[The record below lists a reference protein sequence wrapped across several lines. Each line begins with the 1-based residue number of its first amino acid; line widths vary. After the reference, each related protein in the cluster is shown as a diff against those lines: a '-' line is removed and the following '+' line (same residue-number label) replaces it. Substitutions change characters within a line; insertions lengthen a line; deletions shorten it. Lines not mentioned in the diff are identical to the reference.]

1 MAETSAPAP
10 AAFLDVVPPR
20 RAAAAAGAAGTTA
33 RFLRSSLLG
42 SAAVGILVT
51 VALMALLADVLAP
64 YHPLEAHY
72 DATRVPPSAQYL
84 LGTDHLGRDVL
95 SRVLYGA
102 QVTMV
107 VAISS
112 VLLGETLGFT
122 WGVVSGYM
130 GGRVDLISQRLLEV
144 LMSFPTLILAL
155 LLMSGFGAGLHT
167 VIIAIAITRVPGS
180 ARIIRSVVLSVKE
193 MAYVEAIRCLGA
205 STPRIMLRHI
215 APQCIAPMLVVA
227 SLNLGIA
234 IFAESALS
242 FLGVGIPPPTPSWGN
257 MLGGVL
263 AEAFRPPWWI
273 VTFPGLAITV
283 TILACNLLGD
293 ALRDFLDPRLRHRL
307 M

>member
-1 MAETSAPAP
+1 MAEPSVTSPALYVNVEP
-10 AAFLDVVPPR
+10 AR
-20 RAAAAAGAAGTTA
+20 RASAGGGIGRTTL

-42 SAAVGILVT
+42 SAAAGLLIGVSIL
-51 VALMALLADVLAP
+51 AFMADIVAP
-64 YHPLEAHY
+64 YHPLEANY
-72 DATRVPPSAQYL
+72 DATREPPSARFL
-84 LGTDHLGRDVL
+84 FGTDHLGRDVL

-112 VLLGETLGFT
+112 VLIGETLGFT
-122 WGVVSGYM
+122 WGVVSGFM
-130 GGRVDLISQRLLEV
+130 GGRVDLVSQRLLEV
-144 LMSFPTLILAL
+144 MMSFPTLILAL
-155 LLMSGFGAGLHT
+155 LLMSGLGAGLHT
-167 VIIAIAITRVPGS
+167 VVIAIAVTRIPGS
-180 ARIIRSVVLSVKE
+180 ARIIRSVVLTVKA

-205 STPRIMLRHI
+205 STPRIMLFHI

-273 VTFPGLAITV
+273 VLFPGLAITI

-293 ALRDFLDPRLRHRL
+293 ALRDFLDPRLRQRL

>member
-1 MAETSAPAP
+1 MTDTTATTPALFADAEPA
-10 AAFLDVVPPR
+10 R
-20 RAAAAAGAAGTTA
+20 RASAGGGLGRSTV

-42 SAAVGILVT
+42 SLAAGLLIG
-51 VALMALLADVLAP
+51 VAVLAFMADVVAP
-64 YHPLEAHY
+64 YHPLEARY
-72 DATRVPPSAQYL
+72 DATREPPSARFL

-107 VAISS
+107 VAVAS
-112 VLLGETLGFT
+112 VAIGETLGFT
-122 WGVVSGYM
+122 WGVISGYL
-130 GGRVDLISQRLLEV
+130 GGRVDMVGQRLLEV
-144 LMSFPTLILAL
+144 MMSFPTLILAL
-155 LLMSGFGAGLHT
+155 LLMSGLGAGLHT
-167 VIIAIAITRVPGS
+167 VVIAIAVTRIPGS

-193 MAYVEAIRCLGA
+193 MAYVEAVRCLGA
-205 STPRIMLRHI
+205 STPRIMLRHV

-234 IFAESALS
+234 IFAEAALS

-273 VTFPGLAITV
+273 VLFPGLAITI

-293 ALRDFLDPRLRHRL
+293 ALRDFLDPRLRQRL

>member
-1 MAETSAPAP
+1 MADTTVTSPASYADAEP
-10 AAFLDVVPPR
+10 AR
-20 RAAAAAGAAGTTA
+20 RASASGGLGRSTV
-33 RFLRSSLLG
+33 RFLRSSVLGAVAAGLLIG
-42 SAAVGILVT
+42 VAV
-51 VALMALLADVLAP
+51 VAFMADFVAP
-64 YHPLEAHY
+64 YHPLEANY
-72 DATRVPPSAQYL
+72 SATRESPSAEHL

-95 SRVLYGA
+95 SRILYGA

-107 VAISS
+107 VAVAS
-112 VLLGETLGFT
+112 VLIGETLGFT
-122 WGVVSGYM
+122 WGVISGYI
-130 GGRVDLISQRLLEV
+130 GGRTDMVAQRLLEV
-144 LMSFPTLILAL
+144 MMSFPTLILAL
-155 LLMSGFGAGLHT
+155 LLMSGLGAGLHT
-167 VIIAIAITRVPGS
+167 VVIAIAVTRVPGS

-193 MAYVEAIRCLGA
+193 MAYVEAVRCLGA

-234 IFAESALS
+234 IFAEAALS

-273 VTFPGLAITV
+273 VLFPGLAITI

-293 ALRDFLDPRLRHRL
+293 ALRDFLDPRLRQRL

>member
-1 MAETSAPAP
+1 VAEPARRASARGGVVNTTLRFMRSSALGTSAAL
-10 AAFLDVVPPR
+10 FLI
-20 RAAAAAGAAGTTA
+20 A
-33 RFLRSSLLG
+33 
-42 SAAVGILVT
+42 IC
-51 VALMALLADVLAP
+51 LLAFSADIIAP
-64 YHPLEAHY
+64 HHPLEANY
-72 DATRVPPSAQYL
+72 DATREPPSARFW

-107 VAISS
+107 VAVTS
-112 VLLGETLGFT
+112 VTIGETLGFI
-122 WGVVSGYM
+122 WGVVGGYL
-130 GGRVDLISQRLLEV
+130 GRRWDLVSQRLLEV
-144 LMSFPTLILAL
+144 MMSFPTLILAL
-155 LLMSGFGAGLHT
+155 LLMIGLGAGLQT
-167 VIIAIAITRVPGS
+167 VIVAIAVTRIPGS
-180 ARIIRSVVLSVKE
+180 ARIIRSVVLTVKE

-205 STPRIMLRHI
+205 PSWRIILFHV
-215 APQCIAPMLVVA
+215 APQCVAPMLVVA

-273 VTFPGLAITV
+273 VTFPGLAITL

-293 ALRDFLDPRLRHRL
+293 ALRDFMDPRLRHRL